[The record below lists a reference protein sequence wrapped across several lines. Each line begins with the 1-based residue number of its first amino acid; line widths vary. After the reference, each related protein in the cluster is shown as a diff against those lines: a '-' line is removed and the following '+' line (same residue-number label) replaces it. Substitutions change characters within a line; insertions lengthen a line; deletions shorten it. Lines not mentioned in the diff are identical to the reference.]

1 MWKKRTLAVILLL
14 IIAAIGYFVYWS
26 QVSGKHAFKLG
37 LDLQGGTDLLYKV
50 DVSKLEPSQIPDVV
64 GSLPSFI
71 QHRISQK
78 ETAGALG
85 VLEANISTQTTSLA
99 GNGKEYLVDI
109 QLPGVTNVAQAED
122 VIGKAPYLQ
131 FETENPNY
139 GKVDTSKPVQI
150 TSNDIKNGQVDL
162 SAVMANLSPYV
173 PTQLTGEYLSSASL
187 QFDNNTHAPIVAL
200 NFNAAGAALFQQ
212 MTAANVGKTIGIFLD
227 GQLIEAPKVDQAISG
242 GQAIITG
249 NFTPA
254 TAKALVDNLN
264 HGALPVPISVVSTNV
279 IGPTLGANAIHS
291 GILAGIIGLIAI
303 AVLLILWYRLPGFIA
318 MIILLGYTIIM
329 LALFKIIPV
338 TLTSAGI
345 AGFIISLGMAVDA
358 NILIFE
364 RMKEEMKAGHSVH
377 EAVSHGFDRAWTS
390 IRDGNI
396 SSIISAI
403 VLFSFGGTDLI
414 KGFALTF
421 GLGIVVSMLFAY
433 FITPIFLLSVAGFGN
448 GRVKRFLF
456 SSGFSK

>member
-1 MWKKRTLAVILLL
+1 MWKKRILALILLIL
-14 IIAAIGYFVYWS
+14 VVGIGYFVYWS
-26 QVSGKHAFKLG
+26 QVSGKHPFKLG
-37 LDLQGGTDLLYKV
+37 LDLQGGTDLLYQV
-50 DVSKLEPSQIPDVV
+50 DVSKLEPGQISEVV
-64 GSLPSFI
+64 SSLPSFI
-71 QHRISQK
+71 EHRISQK

-85 VLEANISTQTTSLA
+85 VLEASISTQTTSLA
-99 GNGKEYLVDI
+99 GNGKEYLVDV
-109 QLPGVTNVAQAED
+109 QLPGVTDVTKAED

-139 GKVDTSKPVQI
+139 NKSASTQPIKINAS
-150 TSNDIKNGQVDL
+150 DIKNGQVDL
-162 SAVMANLSPYV
+162 AAALANFSPYS
-173 PTQLTGEYLSSASL
+173 PTELTGQYLSSANL
-187 QFDNNTHAPIVAL
+187 QFDQNTHAPIVGL
-200 NFNAAGAALFQQ
+200 SFNAQGAKMFQE

-227 GQLIEAPKVDQAISG
+227 GQLIEAPRVNQEISG

-254 TAKALVDNLN
+254 AAKAIVDNLN
-264 HGALPVPISVVSTNV
+264 HGALPVPINVVSTNV

-291 GILAGIIGLIAI
+291 GIMAGLIGLIAI
-303 AVLLILWYRLPGFIA
+303 AVLLIFWYRAPGLIA
-318 MIILLGYTIIM
+318 MIILLGYTAIM

-364 RMKEEMKAGHSVH
+364 RMKEEIKSGQPIH
-377 EAVSHGFDRAWTS
+377 EAIRHGFDRAWNS

-403 VLFSFGGTDLI
+403 VLFSFGGTELI

-421 GLGIVVSMLFAY
+421 GLGIIVSMLIAY
-433 FITPIFLLSVAGFGN
+433 FVTRVFLLSVSGLGN

-456 SSGFSK
+456 SSGLSK